1 MEQTK
6 YRDNLNPFTAIW
18 TRPRETVRYVIE
30 EKESNFSFLLI
41 VLSGFVA
48 VLIGNQGAEQS
59 FPLWGVLLMALIVG
73 PLAAIV
79 GTSVGAGIYLLI
91 GRLFKGQATYTEMFR
106 AVLTSQIT
114 QIWLIP
120 LILIWILLSP
130 ETYFL
135 QAGEMPF
142 ENEGPLSIILIL
154 ILSVVSIWTFFIQCK
169 AVGEAHR
176 LSAWKG
182 FFIIA
187 IPAIVFIVIVVVI
200 IIAIVT
206 AVL

>member
-48 VLIGNQGAEQS
+48 VLIGNQGAEQG
-59 FPLWGVLLMALIVG
+59 FPLLGVLLMALLVG

-91 GRLFKGQATYTEMFR
+91 GRLFKGQATYKEMFR

-120 LILIWILLSP
+120 FILLWILLSP

-142 ENEGPLSIILIL
+142 ENESPLSIILTV
-154 ILSVVSIWTFFIQCK
+154 ILSVVSIWTFFVQCK
-169 AVGEAHR
+169 AIGEAHR

-187 IPAIVFIVIVVVI
+187 IPAIVFIAIVAAI

>member
-48 VLIGNQGAEQS
+48 VLIGNQGAEQG
-59 FPLWGVLLMALIVG
+59 FPLLGVLLMALLVG

-91 GRLFKGQATYTEMFR
+91 GRLFKGQATYKEMFR

-120 LILIWILLSP
+120 FILLWILLSP

-142 ENEGPLSIILIL
+142 ENESPLSIILTL
-154 ILSVVSIWTFFIQCK
+154 ILSVVSIWTFFVQCK
-169 AVGEAHR
+169 AIGEAHR

-187 IPAIVFIVIVVVI
+187 IPAIVFIAIVAVI